1 MPTSENG
8 LGMEDYLEQFH
19 NHDHY
24 YQDEEHTKP
33 EWYDLPK
40 KQATPQQDQ
49 QQQTQQ
55 APQQMPTGNS
65 LANIAGIN

>member
-8 LGMEDYLEQFH
+8 LGMEDYLQQFH
-19 NHDHY
+19 NYEHH

-33 EWYDLPK
+33 EWYELPK
-40 KQATPQQDQ
+40 KQAAPKDDQ
-49 QQQTQQ
+49 QQTSQQ

-65 LANIAGIN
+65 LANIAGMS

>member
-40 KQATPQQDQ
+40 KQAAPQQDQ
-49 QQQTQQ
+49 QQQ
-55 APQQMPTGNS
+55 APQQMQNQQGMTP
-65 LANIAGIN
+65 LANLGG